1 MRRWVKGIKKFP
13 KKTRQPPKMFYYLFS
28 ASEFDGNSKPIR
40 KPVKFKREYVMFKRF
55 FDNLC
60 AAVGNDIARVERW

>member
-1 MRRWVKGIKKFP
+1 
-13 KKTRQPPKMFYYLFS
+13 MFYYLFS

>member
-1 MRRWVKGIKKFP
+1 MRRRIKAIKKIL
-13 KKTRQPPKMFYYLFS
+13 KKTRQPPKMFYYFFS
-28 ASEFDGNSKPIR
+28 ASEFDGNSKLIR
-40 KPVKFKREYVMFKRF
+40 KPVNFRKEYVMFKRF

>member
-1 MRRWVKGIKKFP
+1 MHKKIRVIKKIL

-28 ASEFDGNSKPIR
+28 ASEFDGNSKTIR